1 MANVLENP
9 SVIVTLIVQI
19 VLALV
24 LIVVVLFQ
32 SSNQE
37 GLSGAIAGGA
47 NNFFGK
53 NKGRTVEAKLKKLT
67 AIIAVLFLISSV
79 LLAIFVQNAA
89 KEAATVDVSDITIQQ
104 SGDDAQ
110 VSEGEIVEPTEGTEG
125 ETAAPVEGEEGT
137 EVETVEPV
145 EGETVEPVEPIEGEN
160 E

>member
-1 MANVLENP
+1 MANVFTNP
-9 SVIVTLIVQI
+9 SVVVTLIFQV
-19 VLALV
+19 VLALT

-32 SSNQE
+32 SGNQE

-47 NNFFGK
+47 SNFYGK
-53 NKGRTVEAKLKKLT
+53 NKGRTIEAKLKKLT
-67 AIIAVLFLISSV
+67 AVVAVLFLISSV
-79 LLAIFVQNAA
+79 LLGIFIKNASN
-89 KEAATVDVSDITIQQ
+89 ETAANITIQQ
-104 SGDDAQ
+104 GEHADH
-110 VSEGEIVEPTEGTEG
+110 VEGEPVDPAEGEPADPAEG